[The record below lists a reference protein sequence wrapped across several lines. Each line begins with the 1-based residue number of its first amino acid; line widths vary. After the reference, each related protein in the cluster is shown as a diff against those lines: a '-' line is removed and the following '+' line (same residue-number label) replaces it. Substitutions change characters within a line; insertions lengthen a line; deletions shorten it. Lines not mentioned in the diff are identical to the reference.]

1 MPIPLRT
8 PAEWFAPLLA
18 WLGRAVAARS
28 GGDQLSY
35 SLIGLI
41 IDRLRGINQ
50 RFARLAARIRDGR
63 YAFRSVAAP
72 RRGAAKPRPPNQLP
86 GKFGWLL
93 PLVPDAAGYRS
104 QLEYLLRDAGMV
116 ALMEAAPM
124 SLGRPLRSLCWM
136 LGLRPPPSLQLPAK
150 PRPPRKTPPPPHRK
164 HPPQPKHRRR
174 AHNRPRGCACRPA
187 ERGGRWPASVASRI
201 GAERRSRP
209 HGLFIPHKQQ
219 RAGPAV
225 AFVGAFCLC
234 CLPKHVRADT
244 LVVFREVASGIH
256 IRRGLDEDA

>member
-1 MPIPLRT
+1 MPIPPRT
-8 PAEWFAPLLA
+8 PAEWFATLLA

-41 IDRLRGINQ
+41 IDRLRGIKQ

-72 RRGAAKPRPPNQLP
+72 RRGAAKPRPPNKLP

-116 ALMEAAPM
+116 ALMEAAPA

-136 LGLRPPPSLQLPAK
+136 LGLRPPEILAPPAK
-150 PRPPRKTPPPPHRK
+150 PRPPRKTPPAAAEAPAAPKTPPPRPQPPAWLRMPPSRTRWTLARIRGQPHR
-164 HPPQPKHRRR
+164 
-174 AHNRPRGCACRPA
+174 A
-187 ERGGRWPASVASRI
+187 
-201 GAERRSRP
+201 
-209 HGLFIPHKQQ
+209 
-219 RAGPAV
+219 
-225 AFVGAFCLC
+225 
-234 CLPKHVRADT
+234 
-244 LVVFREVASGIH
+244 
-256 IRRGLDEDA
+256 